1 MKNIITILA
10 LTFSFSALATL
21 PDSIKCS
28 SKATSDAVKEFTI
41 KDITTMEPD
50 SSIYDA
56 SFLNLSVDAGTLEMS
71 FSNQCDNWYSVS
83 VKTYDLRDLIAG
95 KVKSIKGMMKY
106 SDVPLSEAHNSEE
119 AMEEEISITCRLN

>member
-1 MKNIITILA
+1 MKTIISVLA
-10 LTFSFSALATL
+10 LIFSFSALATL
-21 PDSIKCS
+21 PDSIKC
-28 SKATSDAVKEFTI
+28 TSDATSETVKQFTI
-41 KDITTMEPD
+41 SEITTMEPD

-83 VKTYDLRDLIAG
+83 LKTYDLRDLKAG
-95 KVKSIKGMMKY
+95 EVQSIDGMMKY
-106 SDVPLSEAHNSEE
+106 SDVPLSEANNSEE